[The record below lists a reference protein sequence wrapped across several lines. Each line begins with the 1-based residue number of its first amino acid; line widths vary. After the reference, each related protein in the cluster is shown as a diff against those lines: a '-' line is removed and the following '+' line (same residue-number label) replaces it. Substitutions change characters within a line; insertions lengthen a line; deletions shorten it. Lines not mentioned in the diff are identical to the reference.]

1 MGLIRPSALW
11 FAVLL
16 SLPAFFQSL
25 LLQTLDLTDAL
36 IRFLVAVPVAALLLA
51 GFRYVTSGYGQQAK
65 NDGATGA
72 EGESALLEGTI
83 SEATPRLAS

>member
-11 FAVLL
+11 FAAIL

-25 LLQTLDLTDAL
+25 VLQTLDVTDAL

-51 GFRYVTSGYGQQAK
+51 GFRFVTFGYGRPDPAK
-65 NDGATGA
+65 SMVTEHPEAP
-72 EGESALLEGTI
+72 LEGTI
-83 SEATPRLAS
+83 TDATPRIAA

>member
-11 FAVLL
+11 FAAIL

-25 LLQTLDLTDAL
+25 VLQTLDVTDAL

-51 GFRYVTSGYGQQAK
+51 GFRFVTLGYGQP
-65 NDGATGA
+65 DPVPATVTEA
-72 EGESALLEGTI
+72 PLEGTI
-83 SEATPRLAS
+83 SDATPRIAS

>member
-25 LLQTLDLTDAL
+25 ILQSLDLTDAL

-51 GFRYVTSGYGQQAK
+51 GFRYVTAGYGQQEK
-65 NDGATGA
+65 QNDIS
-72 EGESALLEGTI
+72 ESTPLEGTI
-83 SEATPRLAS
+83 SDATPRLAS

>member
-11 FAVLL
+11 FAALI

-25 LLQTLDLTDAL
+25 VLQTLDVTEAL

-51 GFRYVTSGYGQQAK
+51 GFRFVTFGYGKDAAK
-65 NDGATGA
+65 PDATPA
-72 EGESALLEGTI
+72 VTESAPLEGTI
-83 SEATPRLAS
+83 TDATPRIAS

>member
-25 LLQTLDLTDAL
+25 VLQTLDLTDAL

-51 GFRYVTSGYGQQAK
+51 GFRYVTSGYGQQEQPA
-65 NDGATGA
+65 A
-72 EGESALLEGTI
+72 GETDSAPLEGTI
-83 SEATPRLAS
+83 TNAGPRLTS

>member
-25 LLQTLDLTDAL
+25 VLQSLDLTDAL
-36 IRFLVAVPVAALLLA
+36 IRFLVAVPIAALLLA
-51 GFRYVTSGYGQQAK
+51 GFRYVTAGYGQQEKK
-65 NDGATGA
+65 NDVS
-72 EGESALLEGTI
+72 ESAPLEGTI
-83 SEATPRLAS
+83 SDATPRLAS

>member
-11 FAVLL
+11 FAAIL

-25 LLQTLDLTDAL
+25 ILQTLDVTDAL

-51 GFRYVTSGYGQQAK
+51 GFRYVTFGYGQKAPV
-65 NDGATGA
+65 ATGV
-72 EGESALLEGTI
+72 ESAVESAPLEGTI
-83 SEATPRLAS
+83 SDATPRLAQ

>member
-11 FAVLL
+11 FAAIL

-25 LLQTLDLTDAL
+25 ILQTLDVTDAL

-51 GFRYVTSGYGQQAK
+51 GFRFVTFGYGQSGPAK
-65 NDGATGA
+65 APAADGT
-72 EGESALLEGTI
+72 ESAPLEGTI
-83 SEATPRLAS
+83 SDATPRLAS